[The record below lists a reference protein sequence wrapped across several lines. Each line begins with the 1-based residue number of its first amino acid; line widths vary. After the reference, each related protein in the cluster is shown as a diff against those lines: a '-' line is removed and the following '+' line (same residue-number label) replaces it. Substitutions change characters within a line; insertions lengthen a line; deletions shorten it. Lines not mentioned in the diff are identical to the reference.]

1 MTAIGIKLRHYL
13 FTAIRQQDVIFASG
27 NGALA
32 LFLVSEVEASL
43 FVLNVVLEL
52 VLGWFFISAA
62 SVSALRSAVLVV
74 AVAVLGW
81 NAVLVGW
88 GLLVAVGALAVEVV
102 EVLG

>member
-1 MTAIGIKLRHYL
+1 M

-27 NGALA
+27 DGALA

-43 FVLNVVLEL
+43 FVLNVILEL
-52 VLGWFFISAA
+52 VLGWLFIAAA
-62 SVSALRSAVLVV
+62 SVAAVVSAVLVV
-74 AVAVLGW
+74 VVAVLRW
-81 NAVLVGW
+81 NSVLVRG